1 MMDKIDQ
8 TVDARG
14 LPCPMPIVKV
24 SQAIASMQIGQVVE
38 ITATDQSFV
47 PDIEAWCRKT
57 GHDLIEINEGDDEIK
72 AYVRKTK

>member
-1 MMDKIDQ
+1 MDRTDQ

-24 SQAIASMQIGQVVE
+24 SQAMASMQIGQVVE
-38 ITATDQSFV
+38 ITATDHSFV

-57 GHDLIEINEGDDEIK
+57 GHDLIEVNEGEDEIK